1 MKQTA
6 VDWLFTQL
14 WDTPKDKFTWYKI
27 AGDAKDMEKQ
37 QIIEAYQYGWWD
49 GDYDNANLKEQYYK
63 ETYEKDE

>member
-27 AGDAKDMEKQ
+27 AGDAKNMEKE
-37 QIIEAYQYGWWD
+37 QIIKAYDAGAWEVD
-49 GDYDNANLKEQYYK
+49 CIDANSEEHYK
-63 ETYEKDE
+63 ETYEKDA